1 MTVPLTCNRFWGLL
15 FCARANKETVFS
27 VRQIQT
33 FLLFLC
39 LSQSAAACLLGQLGQ
54 HGVAFD
60 LQPVEWIAAATHAL
74 SAPAEV
80 RPPRE
85 EMLPLTQTL
94 RLSVQGRR

>member
-39 LSQSAAACLLGQLGQ
+39 LSHRA
-54 HGVAFD
+54 
-60 LQPVEWIAAATHAL
+60 LQPACWDSLVSMGWRLTSSPWSGSL
-74 SAPAEV
+74 Q
-80 RPPRE
+80 PRTPC
-85 EMLPLTQTL
+85 LPL
-94 RLSVQGRR
+94 RR